1 MQLRELLKPS
11 NLMSLFRIM
20 VIPLLWYFLSKPG
33 LEPAFIAFSIVLLAA
48 LSDGLDG
55 FIARVRHEESRLG
68 MLLDPFADKVF
79 AGALVILLVIYR
91 DFSLW
96 LAVLILG
103 RDLLII
109 SFAAILLK
117 GKEIVVPSNLTG
129 KYAFA
134 AISILLACSVM
145 RFEFGVN
152 LMTYISTVLIVAS
165 MFVYS
170 RVLKH
175 LVKEKT
181 IPVFKDKPVFKYMRW
196 TTTTLIS
203 LILIIKLYGL
213 LLTEF

>member
-1 MQLRELLKPS
+1 
-11 NLMSLFRIM
+11 
-20 VIPLLWYFLSKPG
+20 
-33 LEPAFIAFSIVLLAA
+33 
-48 LSDGLDG
+48 
-55 FIARVRHEESRLG
+55 

-91 DFSLW
+91 DFSVW

-109 SFAAILLK
+109 AFAAILLK

-152 LMTYISTVLIVAS
+152 LMTYLSTVLIVAS

-175 LVKEKT
+175 LAKERT
-181 IPVFKDKPVFKYMRW
+181 LPVFNDKPVLKYMRW

-203 LILIIKLYGL
+203 LILLVKLYGFL
-213 LLTEF
+213 FS

>member
-1 MQLRELLKPS
+1 MQLSEFLKPS

-20 VIPLLWYFLSKPG
+20 VIPFLWYFMSKPG
-33 LEPAFIAFSIVLLAA
+33 IEPAFIAFSIVLLAA

-55 FIARVRHEESRLG
+55 LIARVRHEQSQLG
-68 MLLDPFADKVF
+68 MLLDPFADKIF

-91 DFSLW
+91 DFAVW

-109 SFAAILLK
+109 AFAAFLLRGQK
-117 GKEIVVPSNLTG
+117 IVVPSNLTG

-175 LVKEKT
+175 LATEKT
-181 IPVFKDKPVFKYMRW
+181 IPTFNDKPIFKYMRW

-203 LILIIKLYGL
+203 LILIVKLYGFL
-213 LLTEF
+213 FS

>member
-1 MQLRELLKPS
+1 MQLKEFLKLS

-33 LEPAFIAFSIVLLAA
+33 REPALVAFFIVLLAA

-55 FIARVRHEESRLG
+55 LIARLRNEESRLG

-79 AGALVILLVIYR
+79 AGALVILLIFYR
-91 DFSLW
+91 DFSVW

-103 RDLLII
+103 RDLLILA
-109 SFAAILLK
+109 FAAFLLK
-117 GKEIVVPSNLTG
+117 GQKIVVPSNLTG
-129 KYAFA
+129 KYAFG
-134 AISILLACSVM
+134 AISVLLACSVM
-145 RFEFGVN
+145 QFEFGVN

-175 LVKEKT
+175 LAKEKT
-181 IPVFKDKPVFKYMRW
+181 LPVFNDKPIFKYMRW
-196 TTTTLIS
+196 TTTSLIS
-203 LILIIKLYGL
+203 LVLIVKLYGFL
-213 LLTEF
+213 FS